1 MCNVTMR
8 LHFYGTVAAMY
19 SKEARE
25 EVVRFVYFQIATN
38 PSQSLDATSGTCIL
52 ALYLLI
58 HYTNPPQA

>member
-8 LHFYGTVAAMY
+8 IHFCCTLRLLYH
-19 SKEARE
+19 KEARE